1 MDDYNQRV
9 GGIINGIPKPGKPY
23 LSNDLIDG
31 YTLAYIQDQILTDAR
46 GMHSLK
52 EALYANRIAGV
63 SISDI
68 DELLAL
74 YW

>member
-9 GGIINGIPKPGKPY
+9 GGFINDRYRYGGSNLP
-23 LSNDLIDG
+23 NDLIDG

-63 SISDI
+63 TISDI